1 MNRILVIE
9 SEQINRKAVLD
20 ILTKKGFDVVTALT
34 GRDGIRTIRESE
46 GFIAVCVADNLSGL
60 TGLDTLIAIRKY
72 RPNLPVIMLMED
84 TKRENM
90 LHATRRG
97 ASDFVHKPVKTTEL
111 LLAIRNTIEKIKLS
125 SKVDRQLQR
134 LKLLE
139 KSAGE
144 LTSIDMGDLA
154 PEDVIR
160 ENEFLRKTIDLIAE
174 VLEVKKVSLMLLD
187 RSRDEL
193 VMAQS
198 NWMTPETMASI
209 RQSINKGVAGWVA
222 SSRKPILVEDAATDK
237 RTKGG
242 DYSGQYDSAS
252 FICTPL
258 FFKKK
263 VIGTISANDK
273 IDGDAFNEGEL
284 TILNT
289 FAHQASMAIANLSM
303 NRKIQREHLKLT
315 FVNDM
320 ANALIA
326 SQDPEEIYRSLANRT
341 RLGLRAASCG
351 VLTLDPQGEGIK
363 YEAISSD
370 TPVRETGIPFEPGKG
385 ILGNVMEKGV
395 SAGSNNPK
403 KDRNVDLEKDFP
415 LGIKKGSIVASPL
428 KIRGKT
434 IGILSVHN
442 KDDGLPFDNW
452 DIELLTAV
460 TPLAAIA
467 LKNAWLHQN
476 LIESI
481 DEVVAMN
488 RQLEAANKDI
498 KAKIME
504 LDRLKKKV
512 SS

>member
-9 SEQINRKAVLD
+9 SEQVNRKAVLD
-20 ILTKKGFDVVTALT
+20 ILTKKGFNVSTT
-34 GRDGIRTIRESE
+34 HSGRDGIRMIRESE
-46 GFIAVCVADNLSGL
+46 EFMAVCIADKLTGLS
-60 TGLDTLIAIRKY
+60 GLDTLIAIRKY
-72 RPNLPVIMLMED
+72 RPHVPVIMLMED
-84 TKRENM
+84 TKKENM

-111 LLAIRNTIEKIKLS
+111 LLAIRNTLEKIKLT

-134 LKLLE
+134 LKILE

-160 ENEFLRKTIDLIAE
+160 ENEFLHKTIDLIAE

-187 RSRDEL
+187 RSKDEL

-198 NWMTPETMASI
+198 NWMTPEKMASI
-209 RQSINKGVAGWVA
+209 RQPTNKGVAGWVA
-222 SSRKPILVEDAATDK
+222 SHGKPILVEDAATDK
-237 RTKGG
+237 RTKGA
-242 DYSGQYDSAS
+242 SHSRQYDSTS

-263 VIGTISANDK
+263 VVGTISANDK
-273 IDGDAFNEGEL
+273 IDGDTFNEGEL

-303 NRKIQREHLKLT
+303 NRKIQREHLKLS
-315 FVNDM
+315 FVNDV

-326 SQDPEEIYRSLANRT
+326 SQDPDEIYRSLADRT
-341 RLGLRAASCG
+341 RLGLRAVSCG
-351 VLTLDPQGEGIK
+351 VLTLDLHGEGLK

-370 TPVRETGIPFEPGKG
+370 TPVKEPGAPFKPGKG
-385 ILGNVMEKGV
+385 ILGKVIGEGV
-395 SAGSNNPK
+395 SAGSNDPGS
-403 KDRNVDLEKDFP
+403 DIDVDLDKDFP
-415 LGIKKGSIVASPL
+415 KGIKKESIAASPL

-481 DEVVAMN
+481 DEVVATN
-488 RQLEAANKDI
+488 RQLEVANKDI